1 MVERLNRDV
10 VHTQPDSPVPVVTNS
25 VTALRA
31 LVVVPLAQ
39 VIPLARATQ
48 QAPAAKRLR
57 PQSTAPLARDY
68 SVIHTR
74 TLTPGVEYVFS
85 TRRDTT

>member
-10 VHTQPDSPVPVVTNS
+10 VDTQPDSPVPVITDS
-25 VTALRA
+25 VTAGGA
-31 LVVVPLAQ
+31 FVVVPLAH

-48 QAPAAKRLR
+48 QAPTTKRLR
-57 PQSTAPLARDY
+57 PQPPAPLARHY